1 MIIDFHAHLW
11 ARDDAEEAMAD
22 IAARYGVDRI
32 CVSAINSYVP
42 DEEEVRALNERTL
55 RAMRKWPG
63 LYVGFVYVNPK
74 HGKAALRTIDE
85 AVAVGMAGVK
95 LWTSCYADDPSV
107 FPIAE
112 KAIELGLPVLQHAWR
127 KWTGNLPTESDPR
140 HVARLAE
147 CCPDLKVCMAHIGG
161 DWEYGIKAIRH
172 CPNVCV
178 DTSGSLA
185 HTGMLEMA
193 INELGSER
201 VVWGTDMPGADF
213 LYTYAKVANAPL
225 PPRTKERILSANAQ
239 RLLGWARW
247 PATSAGSSEVAP
259 RRGSPGA
266 RAPAQPAHPP
276 ATRCRPAGGR
286 TAGKRAG

>member
-32 CVSAINSYVP
+32 CVSAIDSPVP
-42 DEEEVRALNERTL
+42 DEDEVRDLNKRTL
-55 RAMRKWPG
+55 RAMRRWPE

-74 HGKAALRTIDE
+74 HGQVALRAIDE
-85 AVAVGMAGVK
+85 AVRAGMAGIK
-95 LWTSCYADDPSV
+95 LWISCYADDPAV

-112 KAIELGLPVLQHAWR
+112 KAIELNLPVLQHAWR

-147 CCPDLKVCMAHIGG
+147 RYPALKLCMAHIGG
-161 DWEYGIKAIRH
+161 DWEYGLKAVRH
-172 CPNVCV
+172 CPNVSV

-193 INELGSER
+193 ISELGADR
-201 VVWGTDMPGADF
+201 VIWGTDMPGADF
-213 LYTYAKVANAPL
+213 LYTFAKVERAPITA
-225 PPRTKERILSANAQ
+225 RTKEKILSVNAQ
-239 RLLGWARW
+239 RMLGWVR
-247 PATSAGSSEVAP
+247 
-259 RRGSPGA
+259 
-266 RAPAQPAHPP
+266 
-276 ATRCRPAGGR
+276 
-286 TAGKRAG
+286 